1 MEKFFDEEKERRGRK
16 KAYIALYT
24 CFFLLTLLF
33 RYLFSTTGSGSGSN
47 LMIALLM
54 LGAYLVYVVLTIAS
68 WAFVPLKHC
77 IIIDILLLMVLCLS
91 VF

>member
-1 MEKFFDEEKERRGRK
+1 
-16 KAYIALYT
+16 
-24 CFFLLTLLF
+24 
-33 RYLFSTTGSGSGSN
+33 
-47 LMIALLM
+47 MIALLM

-68 WAFVPLKHC
+68 WAFMSLKHC